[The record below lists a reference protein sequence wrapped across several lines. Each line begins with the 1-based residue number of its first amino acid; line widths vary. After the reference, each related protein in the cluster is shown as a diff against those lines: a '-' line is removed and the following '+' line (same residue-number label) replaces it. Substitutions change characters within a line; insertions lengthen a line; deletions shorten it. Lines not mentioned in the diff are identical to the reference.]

1 MYKRLFKEESES
13 PSTPTKK
20 ANTTQPRLVI
30 SSPNKGIYDNTTTTF
45 VRDIRDPD
53 DMSLLAVTFEGIY
66 DLRMFFQ
73 GHSTILD
80 DSGEQVKCP
89 VTGSVASS
97 CQTLT
102 ILTTLSGV
110 SVYEDM
116 IVETLADRMGVQGF
130 IPQFLQVFKPAGIN
144 NKTGER
150 GKRYIFLVPVGVAG
164 NTPEAVDDVKKL
176 INGLHNTHYKNENG
190 YDRKIAIVTLAVQ
203 KLGSKKE
210 AQALYHFSQVV
221 QSKWTDS
228 DVGNHSSSPGVYI
241 KTEGV
246 RIKSEPNVGAGGGG
260 GSLANEFAAP
270 FDAGKR
276 PADNEPDN
284 EDAQVSTLA
293 GTGNASSSSSYEGA
307 APGPTGKKGRGYKA
321 GSEAK

>member
-20 ANTTQPRLVI
+20 ANTSQPRLVI

-45 VRDIRDPD
+45 VRDIKDPD

-89 VTGSVASS
+89 VTGYVASS

-102 ILTTLSGV
+102 ILTTLTGV

-164 NTPEAVDDVKKL
+164 NTPEAVDNVKQL

-190 YDRKIAIVTLAVQ
+190 YDRKISIVTLAAQ
-203 KLGSKKE
+203 KLSSKKE

-228 DVGNHSSSPGVYI
+228 DVADHASRHGVYI

-246 RIKSEPNVGAGGGG
+246 RIKSEPDVGAAGGG
-260 GSLANEFAAP
+260 GSLAKELAETS
-270 FDAGKR
+270 DGGKR
-276 PADNEPDN
+276 LGDNEDN
-284 EDAQVSTLA
+284 EDAPFPALA
-293 GTGNASSSSSYEGA
+293 GGNSSSSSSSEGA
-307 APGPTGKKGRGYKA
+307 QAPYTAGKKGRGNKA
-321 GSEAK
+321 NFEAK

>member
-20 ANTTQPRLVI
+20 ANTSQPRLVI
-30 SSPNKGIYDNTTTTF
+30 SSPNKGVYDNTTTTF

-89 VTGSVASS
+89 VTGFVASS

-102 ILTTLSGV
+102 ILTTLTGV

-130 IPQFLQVFKPAGIN
+130 VPQFLQVFKPAGIN

-176 INGLHNTHYKNENG
+176 ISGLHNTHYKNENG
-190 YDRKIAIVTLAVQ
+190 YDRKISIVTLAAQ
-203 KLGSKKE
+203 KLGSEKE

-228 DVGNHSSSPGVYI
+228 DVANHASRHSVYI

-246 RIKSEPNVGAGGGG
+246 HIKSEPEISAGGGG
-260 GSLANEFAAP
+260 RSLANEVAASS
-270 FDAGKR
+270 DSGKR
-276 PADNEPDN
+276 PGDNEPDI
-284 EDAQVSTLA
+284 EDAPVPAL
-293 GTGNASSSSSYEGA
+293 TGGNSSSSSSFEGA
-307 APGPTGKKGRGYKA
+307 QAPNSTGKKGRGSKA